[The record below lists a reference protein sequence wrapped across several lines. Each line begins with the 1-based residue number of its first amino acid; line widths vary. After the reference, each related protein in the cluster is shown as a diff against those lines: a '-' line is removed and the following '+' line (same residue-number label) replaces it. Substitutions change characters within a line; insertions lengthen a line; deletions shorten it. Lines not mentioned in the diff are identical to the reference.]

1 MKALSRFRILWELLL
16 SLPLLLLLWVQLKTV
31 ELREKMKHRNLEKK
45 ASPEKAQKT
54 SPMRKGSPAPAA
66 AGTLSPFEI
75 EAGKKA
81 SPESP
86 ESRSLED
93 RSSTGSPASEIGVN
107 PRVAGGL
114 LKLPFKCLHI
124 AYPAALPLTEE
135 EVEEM
140 AEPFSDFLVENGLES
155 VARSS
160 IVLGFHLF
168 IAGYSRV
175 KAISDAKKVQK
186 NEAAAKTSP
195 GDGKAGPG
203 KDEPRPP
210 SDPGGGA

>member
-1 MKALSRFRILWELLL
+1 MKN
-16 SLPLLLLLWVQLKTV
+16 
-31 ELREKMKHRNLEKK
+31 RNLEKK

-66 AGTLSPFEI
+66 AGSLSPFEI

-186 NEAAAKTSP
+186 NEAAAKTSS

-203 KDEPRPP
+203 QDESRPS
-210 SDPGGGA
+210 SDPGGGGAGGSGIHS

>member
-1 MKALSRFRILWELLL
+1 MKN
-16 SLPLLLLLWVQLKTV
+16 
-31 ELREKMKHRNLEKK
+31 RNLEKK

-54 SPMRKGSPAPAA
+54 SPMGKGSPRPKLADT
-66 AGTLSPFEI
+66 AGSLSPFEI

-93 RSSTGSPASEIGVN
+93 HSSIGSQASEIGVN

-124 AYPAALPLTEE
+124 AYPAALPLTDA

-155 VARSS
+155 IARSS

-168 IAGYSRV
+168 VAGYSRV
-175 KAISDAKKVQK
+175 RAIADAKKVQK
-186 NEAAAKTSP
+186 NEAAAKARPS
-195 GDGKAGPG
+195 DGKAGQG
-203 KDEPRPP
+203 QDQSSSS
-210 SDPGGGA
+210 SDQRGGA